1 MMITYKEFIEKMKEK
16 GFVYK
21 NNSPTLVNGSIVK
34 TFSVEKG
41 TIGKIAELSCPKNT
55 ILSLCGQDMG
65 CKNYTCSLKCFD
77 NDENE
82 PFAKQHKSY
91 ILYIDKD
98 NISKGSVM
106 DIVVTKV
113 VKDENSKKISRA
125 DDYSMLTTVMKMI
138 KSNNLLEYPMLM
150 GTYQK
155 IPEYLVKNSFN
166 LYQNEKII
174 LYALE
179 PDTDIIKTDFKMTLD
194 VLVKE

>member
-1 MMITYKEFIEKMKEK
+1 MITYKEFIEKMKEK
-16 GFVYK
+16 GFIYK
-21 NNSPTLVNGSIVK
+21 DNSPTLVDGSMIK
-34 TFSVEKG
+34 TFPVKKG

-65 CKNYTCSLKCFD
+65 CNSYSCSLKCFD
-77 NDENE
+77 NDEKE
-82 PFAKQHKSY
+82 PFSKQHKGY
-91 ILYIDKD
+91 ALYVDKD
-98 NISKGSVM
+98 NTAKGSVM

-125 DDYSMLTTVMKMI
+125 DDYSMLTTVMQMI
-138 KSNNLLEYPMLM
+138 KSNNHLEYPMLM

-155 IPEYLVKNSFN
+155 IPEYIVKNSFN

-179 PDTDIIKTDFKMTLD
+179 PDTNIIKTDFMIALD
-194 VLVKE
+194 VLVKK